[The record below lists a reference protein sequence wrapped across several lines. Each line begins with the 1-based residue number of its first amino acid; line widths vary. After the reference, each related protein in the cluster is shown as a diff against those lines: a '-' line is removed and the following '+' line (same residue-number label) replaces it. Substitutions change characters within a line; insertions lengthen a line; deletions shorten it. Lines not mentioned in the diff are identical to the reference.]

1 MDNEYYKRYEPF
13 FGSWHIKRFIGAGS
27 YGKVFEIERRDFDM
41 VFTGALKAITIP
53 ADKSEYEQVL
63 EAGMDREGASTY
75 FRDYVQELNRE
86 IALMSRLKGHSNI
99 VSYED
104 HQIIPHEDGIGWD
117 ILIRMELLRPIND
130 ALRQNKSFTRAEVI
144 RLGTDLC
151 RALEVCGQ
159 YNIIHRD
166 IKPANIFISDT
177 GDYKLGDFGVA
188 RIASASTG
196 ASTRAG
202 TVNYMAPEVFR
213 GEKYTA
219 NVDIYS
225 LGLVMYQ
232 LLNANRMPFYPP
244 YPQPIT
250 FSAAEQARA
259 RRLAGEALPLPSGA
273 QDALGQLVCKAC
285 APDPAQRF
293 AGPLALRKALEALP
307 QKQPAPLAIDPPGGR
322 PDPLNDTIGTPGPD
336 WHWRNGQL
344 VQDPPADGADPE
356 ATFDPHLSPAPAPL
370 VDETVRVET
379 AQPAAPANDRTVRL
393 MPADVP
399 PAPAP
404 APEKDRTERV
414 AAPAPQVPEMQD
426 PDKTTVLFAAQA
438 EQRRKQEQARR
449 DAEEAARR
457 AAEAEKEQARRAA
470 EQAEAARKA
479 AEAAAEKPAP
489 EAKISRRKM
498 LGILGGAA
506 VVAVGVGVGGV
517 AMLNKGKAA
526 PAASS
531 SSEAAIIASG
541 KCGDGISWSLDENG
555 VLWLSG
561 EGKMDDYESAD
572 VSPWAKKR
580 GRIVEVNFENGIT
593 TVGGYAFRN
602 CSRLQKVTLPSSLQ
616 SIKQSAFNHC
626 AELTSIEIPEG
637 TETIDE
643 FAFTG
648 CEALADVTIPESM
661 KTIKRYAFRG
671 CNKLRKVKTN
681 SDCILGTHAFPDY
694 VSISYY

>member
-307 QKQPAPLAIDPPGGR
+307 QAQPAPLAIDPPGSR

-379 AQPAAPANDRTVRL
+379 AQPAAPADDRTVRL

-457 AAEAEKEQARRAA
+457 AAEAEKEQTCRAA

-517 AMLNKGKAA
+517 AMLNKGEESAA
-526 PAASS
+526 VV
-531 SSEAAIIASG
+531 ASG
-541 KCGDGISWSLDENG
+541 SCGTDVQWSLDEKG
-555 VLWLSG
+555 VLRLSG
-561 EGKMDDYESAD
+561 TGRMTDYQNATEVPWEEMRNQITRVQFDDAITNIGNCAFYACSNLTEVITPKALSEVGKYSFAICTSLVSIDLPNGTKRIGEHAFTMDS
-572 VSPWAKKR
+572 VLKSITIPSS
-580 GRIVEVNFENGIT
+580 VLGIGT
-593 TVGGYAFRN
+593 EAFYNCERLTKVKINKN
-602 CSRLQKVTLPSSLQ
+602 CSRG
-616 SIKQSAFNHC
+616 N
-626 AELTSIEIPEG
+626 
-637 TETIDE
+637 D
-643 FAFTG
+643 
-648 CEALADVTIPESM
+648 
-661 KTIKRYAFRG
+661 
-671 CNKLRKVKTN
+671 
-681 SDCILGTHAFPDY
+681 AFPRN
-694 VSISYY
+694 VGISYY

>member
-307 QKQPAPLAIDPPGGR
+307 QAQPAPLAIDPPSSR
-322 PDPLNDTIGTPGPD
+322 PDPFNDTIGTPGPD

-379 AQPAAPANDRTVRL
+379 AQPAAPADDRTVRL

-426 PDKTTVLFAAQA
+426 PDKTTVLFAAQE

-637 TETIDE
+637 TETIDG

>member
-307 QKQPAPLAIDPPGGR
+307 QAQPAPLAIDPPGSR
-322 PDPLNDTIGTPGPD
+322 PDPFNDTIGTPGPD

-379 AQPAAPANDRTVRL
+379 AQPAAPADDRTVRL

-457 AAEAEKEQARRAA
+457 AAEAEKEQTCRAA

-517 AMLNKGKAA
+517 AMLNKGEESAA
-526 PAASS
+526 VV
-531 SSEAAIIASG
+531 ASG
-541 KCGDGISWSLDENG
+541 SCGTDVQWSLDEKG
-555 VLWLSG
+555 VLRLSG
-561 EGKMDDYESAD
+561 TGRMTDYQNATEVPWEEMRNQITRVQFDDAITNIGNCAFYACSNLTEVITPKALSEVGKYSFAICTRLVSIDLPNGTKRIGEHAFTMDSALKSITIPSS
-572 VSPWAKKR
+572 VL
-580 GRIVEVNFENGIT
+580 GIGT
-593 TVGGYAFRN
+593 EAFYNCERLTKVKINKN
-602 CSRLQKVTLPSSLQ
+602 CSRG
-616 SIKQSAFNHC
+616 N
-626 AELTSIEIPEG
+626 
-637 TETIDE
+637 D
-643 FAFTG
+643 
-648 CEALADVTIPESM
+648 
-661 KTIKRYAFRG
+661 
-671 CNKLRKVKTN
+671 
-681 SDCILGTHAFPDY
+681 AFPRN
-694 VSISYY
+694 VGISYY

>member
-307 QKQPAPLAIDPPGGR
+307 QAQPAPLAIDPPGGR

-356 ATFDPHLSPAPAPL
+356 ATFDPHLS
-370 VDETVRVET
+370 
-379 AQPAAPANDRTVRL
+379 
-393 MPADVP
+393 

-457 AAEAEKEQARRAA
+457 AAEAEKEQTCRAA

-517 AMLNKGKAA
+517 AMLNKGEAA

-637 TETIDE
+637 TETIDG
-643 FAFTG
+643 FAFAG